1 LKLSSKH
8 IALGLIFAL
17 VLFGL
22 FSVLSKQ
29 YRREP
34 DITFSEFM
42 AAVERD
48 DVQAVV
54 IQGHNIQGT

>member
-1 LKLSSKH
+1 MKLSSKH
-8 IALGLIFAL
+8 IALGLILAL

-22 FSVLSKQ
+22 FSVLGKQ

-54 IQGHNIQGT
+54 ILSLIHI